1 MRNHY
6 EIITLVNS
14 KQYHVD
20 SNRGGCCYSKIATDN
35 YCSCDVHR
43 HTYYSFG
50 YDREYTRIMKRRN
63 FLKMFGLLAV
73 PVTAVASPALLI
85 NRDRREKPVKKS
97 INITIT
103 FPDGFYELHGKHRVT
118 TRDKHNK
125 PKRDG
130 QWSKIWRTY
139 GMHVDNT
146 DVIFI
151 ETEKSTS
158 IVCYPLDDESVS
170 GKFKS
175 VEISNELT
183 CKYY

>member
-1 MRNHY
+1 
-6 EIITLVNS
+6 
-14 KQYHVD
+14 
-20 SNRGGCCYSKIATDN
+20 
-35 YCSCDVHR
+35 
-43 HTYYSFG
+43 
-50 YDREYTRIMKRRN
+50 MKRRN

-85 NRDRREKPVKKS
+85 NQSRREKPTKKS

-103 FPDGFYELHGKHRVT
+103 FPKDFYELYGKHRVT
-118 TRDKHNK
+118 TRDEHNK

-130 QWSKIWRTY
+130 QWTRFY
-139 GMHVDNT
+139 RRHDMHVDKN

-158 IVCYPLDDESVS
+158 LVCYPLDDESVS

>member
-20 SNRGGCCYSKIATDN
+20 NNRRDCCYSKNAADN
-35 YCSCDVHR
+35 CRSCDMHR
-43 HTYYSFG
+43 YTYYSFG

-63 FLKMFGLLAV
+63 FLKMFGLLAA
-73 PVTAVASPALLI
+73 PVTAAASPAALL
-85 NRDRREKPVKKS
+85 NQRPRAKEKS

-103 FPDGFYELHGKHRVT
+103 FPEGFYELHGKHRVT